1 MQPRDPFQSFN
12 GFHHLLYGCQ
22 TIFPDPFVA
31 LPIVVIDPA
40 QLNSIQECMVEVQA
54 VAEMATNAIF
64 GKRMLYIGIDL
75 VIKFIQDF
83 QALLKYSNVLP
94 DE

>member
-1 MQPRDPFQSFN
+1 MQPRDPFQSLN

-22 TIFPDPFVA
+22 TIFPDPFVS
-31 LPIVVIDPA
+31 LPAVVVDPA
-40 QLNSIQECMVEVQA
+40 QLHSVQERMIKIQA
-54 VAEMATNAIF
+54 VAEMATNAIC

-75 VIKFIQDF
+75 VIEFVQDF
-83 QALLKYSNVLP
+83 QALLEYANVLL